1 MTKRSPTARSYV
13 DRIPKVPRG
22 PLAPTVLAECR
33 SWMVGQGYAQGT
45 TQIIVNLLER
55 LSAWMHLEGTDIGGI
70 CEDLLERFVAYEQSR
85 PVIATSVHTGMSTLR
100 RFLAASGYLPPTQAP
115 THVPVTQAQV
125 DLARWGAW
133 MRTVNG
139 LGEKTVRRN
148 KYFAAGLID
157 LLTSDEGMAQWSCVD
172 AALINTYVIDRGRP
186 YGEVARA
193 LIVGA
198 VRCLLRWA
206 LSTGRLDHDPSAG
219 ILKPRG
225 TKRTVPRGVTAEQ
238 VAALMQVC
246 DPATVIGAR
255 DRAVLKLLVRLG
267 LRAGEA
273 AGLTLDDID
282 WSNGRL
288 KVSGK
293 GREHT
298 LPLPV
303 DVGQALEAWLRV
315 RPDSLDRALFVRAKA
330 PHQMMA
336 ANSLSGIIARLSNQA
351 GIEQLYAH
359 RLRHTAA
366 MDVLAAGGTL
376 VEARE
381 LLGHAHTVTTMAYA
395 KVDLV
400 SLRSLA
406 VPFGQVPR

>member
-1 MTKRSPTARSYV
+1 MTKRSPTARPYV
-13 DRIPKVPRG
+13 DRIPKIPRG
-22 PLAPTVLAECR
+22 PLAPAVLAECR
-33 SWMVGQGYAQGT
+33 SWMTGQGYAQGT

-55 LSAWMHLEGTDIGGI
+55 LSAWMHSEGTGIDGI
-70 CEDLLERFVAYEQSR
+70 CEELLERFVAYEQSR
-85 PVIATSVHTGMSTLR
+85 PVIATSVHTGIGTLR
-100 RFLAASGYLPPTQAP
+100 RFLAAVGYLPPAPTQAP
-115 THVPVTQAQV
+115 VTQTQV
-125 DLARWGAW
+125 DLAQWGAW

-157 LLTSDEGMAQWSCVD
+157 LMTSDEGMVQWSCVD
-172 AALINTYVIDRGRP
+172 AALVNTYVTERGRP

-193 LIVGA
+193 LIIGA

-206 LSTGRLDHDPSAG
+206 LSTGRLEHDPSAG

-225 TKRTVPRGVTAEQ
+225 TKRTVPRGVTAEH
-238 VAALMQVC
+238 VAALMHAC
-246 DPATVIGAR
+246 DQATVIGAR
-255 DRAVLKLLVRLG
+255 DLAVLTLLVRLG

-288 KVSGK
+288 TVSGK

-298 LPLPV
+298 LPIPV
-303 DVGQALEAWLRV
+303 DVGQALESWLRV

-336 ANSLSGIIARLSNQA
+336 ANSLSGIIARLSNHA

-376 VEARE
+376 IEARE
-381 LLGHAHTVTTMAYA
+381 LLGHSHTMTTMTYA

-400 SLRSLA
+400 SLRSLV